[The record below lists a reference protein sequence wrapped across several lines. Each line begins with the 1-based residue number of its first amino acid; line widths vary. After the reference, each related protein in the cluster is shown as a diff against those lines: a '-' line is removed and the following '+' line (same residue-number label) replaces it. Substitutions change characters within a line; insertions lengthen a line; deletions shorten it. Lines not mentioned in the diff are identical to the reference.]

1 MKKIKYYWK
10 ISGIK
15 LAKMT
20 ILSVALLFMVLGS
33 CQKPSVKNIE
43 YISPATV
50 LAWNDMAIQAFIHFP
65 EQPAP
70 PPMIESRIFAMV
82 NVAMHDALNNIKPK
96 YKTYALVSLD
106 RDADP
111 EAAVAQAAYD
121 ILIVEAP
128 WYKDKYDSLLA
139 LSLNPVG
146 DGDVKVKGI
155 VLGHAAAASVK
166 NKRVN
171 DGSATAQYQYVR
183 GNSPGQYQFTA
194 PFDGPP
200 FNGFYAIPGWGNV
213 RPFGLT
219 SGSQFRPGA
228 PYDVNSNEYTAD
240 FNEIKNLGSANS
252 TVRTADQTH
261 LALFWA
267 EDSPIGWNRIA
278 RNIISKQGGDDIDA
292 WKAARLFALLQM
304 AEADAY
310 IGSCEAKIFYNY
322 WRPVTAIHNAA
333 DDGNA
338 STSSDS
344 SWQVLLFPTPPVA
357 DYPSAHATAGGAAAA
372 VISAF
377 LGTDNINFKTT
388 STTNTGT
395 RMFSSLSQA
404 AMENALSRIYIGYHF
419 RNACMKGNTMG
430 YQIGNYIF
438 NNYLQVDH

>member
-10 ISGIK
+10 VSGIK
-15 LAKMT
+15 PGKMT
-20 ILSVALLFMVLGS
+20 TLGVALLFMALAS
-33 CQKPSVKNIE
+33 CQKRSAKNIE
-43 YISPATV
+43 YTSPVAV
-50 LAWNDMAIQAFIHFP
+50 LAWNDIATQAFIHFP
-65 EQPAP
+65 HQPAP

-96 YKTYALVSLD
+96 YKTYALTSLD

-121 ILIVEAP
+121 ILITEAP

-139 LSLNPVG
+139 LSLTPVG
-146 DGDVKVKGI
+146 DGDVKVRGI
-155 VLGHAAAASVK
+155 ALGHAAATSVT
-166 NKRVN
+166 NKRAN
-171 DGSATAQYQYVR
+171 DGSASSQYQYVP
-183 GNSPGQYQFTA
+183 GNLPGHYQFTA

-200 FNGFYAIPGWGNV
+200 FNGFYAIPGWGKV
-213 RPFGLT
+213 KPFGLT
-219 SGSQFRPGA
+219 SGSQFRPEA
-228 PYDVNSNEYTAD
+228 PYAINSNEYAAD
-240 FNEIKNLGSANS
+240 FNEIKSLGNANS
-252 TVRTADQTH
+252 IDRTADQTH

-278 RNIISKQGGDDIDA
+278 RNIVNKQGGNIDA

-310 IGSCEAKIFYNY
+310 IGSCEAKVYYNY
-322 WRPVTAIHNAA
+322 WRPVTAIHNAVN
-333 DDGNA
+333 DGNIN
-338 STSSDS
+338 TSSDT

-357 DYPSAHATAGGAAAA
+357 DYPSAHATAGGAGAA

-377 LGTDNINFKTT
+377 FGTDYINFTTT

-395 RMFSSLSQA
+395 RSFSSLSQA

-419 RNACMKGNTMG
+419 RNACMKGKTMG

-438 NNYLQVDH
+438 KNYLQENR